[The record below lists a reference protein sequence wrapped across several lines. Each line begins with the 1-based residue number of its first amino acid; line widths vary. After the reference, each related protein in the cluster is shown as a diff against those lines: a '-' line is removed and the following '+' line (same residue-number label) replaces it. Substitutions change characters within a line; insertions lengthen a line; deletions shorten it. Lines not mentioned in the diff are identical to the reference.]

1 MQPAVARDAQSRNP
15 PPSATLRCRA
25 RDEAL
30 DAHNPARVVPAR
42 VRRSLLLHS
51 GIKITR
57 ELAQLLP
64 LRPGNA
70 LGLGMGMRTGTV
82 AGYAGRQIAGSS
94 ANETGNHTHSHT
106 EATRFAWNVGAQTR
120 SPCGV
125 TNNVRMR
132 TLLNRRLAEAF
143 VVYVVYPG
151 IVRKVG

>member
-30 DAHNPARVVPAR
+30 DAHNPARVVPAT

-94 ANETGNHTHSHT
+94 ANE
-106 EATRFAWNVGAQTR
+106 AARFAWNVGAQTR